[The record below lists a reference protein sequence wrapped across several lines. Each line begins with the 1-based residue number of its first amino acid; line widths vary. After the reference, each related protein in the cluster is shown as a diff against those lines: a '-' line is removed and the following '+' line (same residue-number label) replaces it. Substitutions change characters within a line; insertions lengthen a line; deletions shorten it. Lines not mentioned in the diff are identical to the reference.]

1 MAMKQD
7 YMVLINPE
15 NALPQGFEETVERI
29 WVENP
34 EGSRF
39 QVEKKTYEA
48 FLKLQADVREND
60 GLEIALL
67 HSYRSIE
74 TQEEVFRRY
83 ETQFGLEYASK
94 YAARPGHSEHHTG
107 LALDLYLI
115 IDGKDVTENE
125 EMVKHP
131 EIWEKIHA
139 KLPEYGFILRYT
151 KEKEDVT
158 GYSYEPWHIRY
169 VGSKEIAKEI
179 TDQGLALEEY
189 LEQK

>member
-1 MAMKQD
+1 MKQD

-15 NALPQGFEETVERI
+15 NALPQGFEENVERI

-34 EGSRF
+34 EGARF

-67 HSYRSIE
+67 NSYRSIE

-107 LALDLYLI
+107 LAIDVSFWQNGQLTHGAQELLELDELFRVVHKKL
-115 IDGKDVTENE
+115 
-125 EMVKHP
+125 
-131 EIWEKIHA
+131 A
-139 KLPEYGFILRYT
+139 KYGFLLRYPKG
-151 KEKEDVT
+151 KEAIT
-158 GYSYEPWHIRY
+158 SINYEPWHYRY
-169 VGSKEIAKEI
+169 IDDPEVAQVIWEKGWCF
-179 TDQGLALEEY
+179 EEY
-189 LEQK
+189 WAKR

>member
-1 MAMKQD
+1 MKQD

-15 NALPQGFEETVERI
+15 NALPQGFEESVERI

-67 HSYRSIE
+67 NSYRSIE

-107 LALDLYLI
+107 LAIDVSFWQNGQLTHGAQELLALDGLFRVVHKKL
-115 IDGKDVTENE
+115 
-125 EMVKHP
+125 
-131 EIWEKIHA
+131 A
-139 KLPEYGFILRYT
+139 KYGFLLRYPKG
-151 KEKEDVT
+151 KEAIT
-158 GYSYEPWHIRY
+158 SINYEPWHYRY
-169 VGSKEIAKEI
+169 IDDPEIATEI
-179 TDQGLALEEY
+179 AEKGICFEEY
-189 LEQK
+189 WAKR

>member
-1 MAMKQD
+1 MKQD

-34 EGSRF
+34 EGARF

-67 HSYRSIE
+67 NSYRSIE

-107 LALDLYLI
+107 LAIDVSFWQNGQLTHGAQELLELDELFRVVHKKL
-115 IDGKDVTENE
+115 
-125 EMVKHP
+125 
-131 EIWEKIHA
+131 A
-139 KLPEYGFILRYT
+139 KYGFLLRYPKG
-151 KEKEDVT
+151 KEAIT
-158 GYSYEPWHIRY
+158 SINYEPWHYRY
-169 VGSKEIAKEI
+169 IDDPEVAQEIWE
-179 TDQGLALEEY
+179 QGWCFEEY
-189 LEQK
+189 WQNK